1 MIRDRVLNR
10 PTNKSNSIDSGI
22 PYANP
27 GSKQF
32 RAEVSRV
39 RAKHR
44 FSIGERGLSFNHFA
58 NHFRAP
64 NWLETWGRFSTKV
77 WIIRTFDLSIVTSFL
92 ENHVHVNS

>member
-64 NWLETWGRFSTKV
+64 TRIGWKLGDDSRQ
-77 WIIRTFDLSIVTSFL
+77 RYG
-92 ENHVHVNS
+92 